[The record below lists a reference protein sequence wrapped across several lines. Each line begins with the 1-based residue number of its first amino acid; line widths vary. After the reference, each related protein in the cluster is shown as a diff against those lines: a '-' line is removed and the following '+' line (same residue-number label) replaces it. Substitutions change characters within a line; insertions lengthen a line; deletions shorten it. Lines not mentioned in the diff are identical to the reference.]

1 MKRGKAG
8 DPAAMT
14 EMGMKLYHE
23 RDYDGAVKYFTN
35 AAELGDVEAHYELG
49 VMYQRGRGVEKD
61 EEKAIHYYEIA
72 AIGGDPSARHNLGC
86 YEEGNGRVDRAVKH
100 YIIAANLGH
109 TSSMQMLW
117 EHYKLGN
124 IGKEDLEATLRAH
137 QAALVAMKSPQREEA
152 AAAYAAYIG

>member
-1 MKRGKAG
+1 M
-8 DPAAMT
+8 
-14 EMGMKLYHE
+14 
-23 RDYDGAVKYFTN
+23 
-35 AAELGDVEAHYELG
+35 AHYNLG
-49 VMYQRGRGVEKD
+49 VMYDLGEGVEKD
-61 EEKAIHYYEIA
+61 KKREIHHMEEA
-72 AIGGDPSARHNLGC
+72 AIGGHPWARINLGVHAWNRGR
-86 YEEGNGRVDRAVKH
+86 YEIAVKH